1 MSERARIASWW
12 LYVLVVVA
20 IFELAMARTNF
31 VYAVIATFIA
41 IVVLGSLLKLIVWA
55 FTRRD
60 KGSAR

>member
-41 IVVLGSLLKLIVWA
+41 IVALGGLLKLIVWA